1 MRPPWLGIKYHA
13 PRALAQIRQ
22 SWRPARVPVFTIL
35 MIASRHFNSFC
46 TIDGLTGDAGQE

>member
-1 MRPPWLGIKYHA
+1 MRPWLGIKYHA